1 LMLVQGATSYG
12 LAVDCAVLVVATS
25 ALVGL
30 GSRLYPRVA
39 T

>member
-1 LMLVQGATSYG
+1 MLVQGATSYG
-12 LAVDCAVLVVATS
+12 LAVDFAVLVAATV

-30 GSRLYPRVA
+30 GSRLYSRVA